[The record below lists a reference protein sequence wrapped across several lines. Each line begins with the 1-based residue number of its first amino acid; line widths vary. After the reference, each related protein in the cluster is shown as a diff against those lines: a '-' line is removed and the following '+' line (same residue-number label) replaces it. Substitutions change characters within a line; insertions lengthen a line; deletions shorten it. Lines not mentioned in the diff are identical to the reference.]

1 MSPSSNGLIEQHDAV
16 LGLKVTKTIN
26 GTNCDLQTAVV
37 WTSSAKNSLT
47 NNGFSPIQ
55 LVFSNNPNYPTLE
68 PDLSPAL
75 ENKT

>member
-1 MSPSSNGLIEQHDAV
+1 MSPSSNGFIEQHDAV

-26 GTNCDLQTAVV
+26 STNCDLQTAVV

-55 LVFSNNPNYPTLE
+55 LVFSNNPIYPTLE

>member
-1 MSPSSNGLIEQHDAV
+1 MSPSSNGLIEQHDALV
-16 LGLKVTKTIN
+16 GLKVTKTIN

-47 NNGFSPIQ
+47 SNGFSLIQ

-68 PDLSPAL
+68 PDLSAAL
-75 ENKT
+75 ENTT